1 MRAIGQPG
9 LPLLAT
15 ALLIVLASCTTLV
28 RQDDLAG
35 EYYNLGNAF
44 FQLERYQE
52 AADYY
57 QKALTLNPELS
68 TANYNLARSYL
79 QVGRTADAVAIL
91 QRLLTDD
98 PSNLLLKETLGY
110 ARYLEGNSEEA
121 LSLFLS
127 VIEASPYRTRALFN
141 AALIYIDRGRF
152 ATALPLLERA
162 HNAAPSDSE
171 VKLYL
176 GIALLEAGGDPERAL
191 RTIDEA
197 QSDMD
202 PLSARELSLLGAAYA
217 DSRYYKRALDTFDE
231 LLQAEPNNPEALFTE
246 AVILLTEADE
256 GEKGVAMLRRALN
269 AGFSDEGRITRLLD
283 NPGLVN
289 EDAVRSLL
297 KELRFGTEEA
307 ASGNN
312 GAPQDGDAGQT
323 GREPA
328 ESTPAP

>member
-1 MRAIGQPG
+1 MRANRQAG
-9 LPLLAT
+9 LPLLAA
-15 ALLIVLASCTTLV
+15 ALLIVLTSCTTLV

-57 QKALTLNPELS
+57 QKALALNPELA

-79 QVGRTADAVAIL
+79 QVGRTTDAVAIL
-91 QRLLTDD
+91 RRLLTDD

-121 LSLFLS
+121 LSIFLS
-127 VIEASPYRTRALFN
+127 VIESSPYRTRALFN

-162 HNAAPSDSE
+162 RNAAPSDNE

-191 RTIDEA
+191 RIIDEA
-197 QSDMD
+197 RSDTGS
-202 PLSARELSLLGAAYA
+202 LSARELSLLGAAYA

-231 LLQAEPNNPEALFTE
+231 LLQAEPNNQEALFTE

-256 GEKGVAMLRRALN
+256 GEKGLAMLRRAVN
-269 AGFSDEGRITRLLD
+269 AGFSDEGRVTRLLD

-297 KELRFGTEEA
+297 KELRFGTEA
-307 ASGNN
+307 GGTGNN
-312 GAPQDGDAGQT
+312 GAPQDEAAAQT